1 MLMLHKPYDSPQVRT
16 RNLPKVSDL
25 PRRAVHACMAWH
37 RRVKERRC
45 TVWGTSSYLCIGH
58 RHNHLGSVLGDTAR
72 LIFLPDHEAIDVLQK
87 DERNS
92 SLGAQLNEVRP
103 CSNTSVTFIHTHVA
117 LQEDANVIGKVSA
130 RAALAI
136 SVEAR

>member
-1 MLMLHKPYDSPQVRT
+1 MWET
-16 RNLPKVSDL
+16 I
-25 PRRAVHACMAWH
+25 
-37 RRVKERRC
+37 
-45 TVWGTSSYLCIGH
+45 SYLCIGH
-58 RHNHLGSVLGDTAR
+58 RHDHLGSILGDAAR

-103 CSNTSVTFIHTHVA
+103 CSNTSAPLIHAHVV
-117 LQEDANVIGKVSA
+117 LQEEADVTGKVRT

-136 SVEAR
+136 SIKAL